1 MAQAEVP
8 VRNASAGKPVMRT
21 HTVRKGDTL
30 SRVAKLYNVKVADIR
45 RWNENAE
52 PLMPGSKLA
61 IPILAS

>member
-1 MAQAEVP
+1 
-8 VRNASAGKPVMRT
+8 MRT

-30 SRVAKLYNVKVADIR
+30 ARLAKRYNVKVADIR

-61 IPILAS
+61 IPVLSS